1 MRCGARHVICVQKN
15 RSVLDAVAIG
25 FTKYFYQQVFRGEK
39 ICVAFNRAKN
49 YVGSLKGEY
58 EADLFKLFT

>member
-1 MRCGARHVICVQKN
+1 M
-15 RSVLDAVAIG
+15 LDAVAIG